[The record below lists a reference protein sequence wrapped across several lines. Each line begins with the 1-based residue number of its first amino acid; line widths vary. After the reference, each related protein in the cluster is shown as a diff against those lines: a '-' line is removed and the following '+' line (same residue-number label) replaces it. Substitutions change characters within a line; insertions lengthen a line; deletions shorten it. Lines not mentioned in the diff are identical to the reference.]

1 MSEAYIPNEEPF
13 YLDPRKLNMG
23 RRGLSDEAKYSM
35 LIARNFLDEL
45 IEIRI
50 QEDVEQL
57 TNLTSTE
64 AKEVEMHGFSEHRWL
79 RTLGIEY
86 PKDWE

>member
-1 MSEAYIPNEEPF
+1 MSESIILTGASYEEKSNK
-13 YLDPRKLNMG
+13 LRARKL
-23 RRGLSDEAKYSM
+23 
-35 LIARNFLDEL
+35 IDEL

-57 TNLTSTE
+57 TDLTATE
-64 AKEVEMHGFSEHRWL
+64 AKEIEMHGFSEHRWL